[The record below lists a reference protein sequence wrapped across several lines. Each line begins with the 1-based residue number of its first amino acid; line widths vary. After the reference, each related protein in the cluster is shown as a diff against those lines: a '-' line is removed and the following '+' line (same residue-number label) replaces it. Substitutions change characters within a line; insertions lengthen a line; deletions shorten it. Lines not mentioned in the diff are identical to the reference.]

1 MSDDD
6 FVVGNLDF
14 SEEDPEP
21 PKKRGRGRP
30 LGVKNKK
37 GFLKLIDR
45 NYDKLESMLNDK
57 QKEYLRLAFQGL
69 QEYDPLI
76 QAEIF
81 MILYQL
87 YITDVMDKA
96 MNYVDKDGNPSVL
109 ITQDIAQTL
118 GQYRMGLKDVEDMKQ
133 RREDKKAKAS
143 DKDGLV
149 DPTRKSSL
157 PVLESILKESP

>member
-1 MSDDD
+1 MDDD
-6 FVVGNLDF
+6 ENQIGNIDF
-14 SEEDPEP
+14 SEEEE

-30 LGVKNKK
+30 PGVKNRK

-45 NYDKLESMLNDK
+45 NYDKLESMLNNT
-57 QKEYLRLAFQGL
+57 QKKYLKESFNGMA
-69 QEYDPLI
+69 EYDPLI

-96 MNYVDKDGNPSVL
+96 MNYTDKDGNPTVL

-133 RREDKKAKAS
+133 RREDKKAKTS

-149 DPTRKSSL
+149 DPTRKSSQAL
-157 PVLESILKESP
+157 IESLIAGDTEG